1 MSDIEHELIATQWD
15 LKVAKERIE
24 LLMSANADVARIA
37 AERDAAE
44 KRVLHLEAALRKIA
58 DQDYRGPRSTE
69 SEIALRALDDKPCIK
84 QLKTKSCIYC
94 MKVECEC
101 SDFDVSADMGAK
113 G

>member
-1 MSDIEHELIATQWD
+1 VSDIEHELIATQWD

-58 DQDYRGPRSTE
+58 DQDYRGNRSTE
-69 SEIALRALDDKPCIK
+69 SQIAVEALKP
-84 QLKTKSCIYC
+84 
-94 MKVECEC
+94 
-101 SDFDVSADMGAK
+101 
-113 G
+113 

>member
-1 MSDIEHELIATQWD
+1 MSDTPRTDAAECEAHIGILHFRHQDMCDAYKFYRQLERELNAANR
-15 LKVAKERIE
+15 KIE

-69 SEIALRALDDKPCIK
+69 SEIALRALEDKP
-84 QLKTKSCIYC
+84 
-94 MKVECEC
+94 
-101 SDFDVSADMGAK
+101 
-113 G
+113 

>member
-1 MSDIEHELIATQWD
+1 MIDTPLTKAEIDRPREPLDDIVTVDANFAAQLESMLIATQWD

-44 KRVLHLEAALRKIA
+44 KRVMHLEAALRKIA

-69 SEIALRALDDKPCIK
+69 SEIALMALEVKP
-84 QLKTKSCIYC
+84 
-94 MKVECEC
+94 
-101 SDFDVSADMGAK
+101 
-113 G
+113 